1 MKSTSRFTLRTLG
14 LAAALAAAGAVWAQT
29 PAPSPMTPEQV
40 KAQQDLAAAQ
50 AAVEK
55 ANKNAA
61 NAAAEAEKAR
71 VSKLYAGCTTC
82 GTVTEIKTEKRKGSG
97 GAVGIVGGAVA
108 GGLIGHQVGGGS
120 GQTVATV
127 GGAVA
132 GAAIGNEIQ
141 KRMNKK
147 TIHITTIKMQDGS
160 IRKFESE
167 QAPNWAV
174 GSVVKLDMAANTVT
188 KL

>member
-1 MKSTSRFTLRTLG
+1 
-14 LAAALAAAGAVWAQT
+14 
-29 PAPSPMTPEQV
+29 
-40 KAQQDLAAAQ
+40 
-50 AAVEK
+50 
-55 ANKNAA
+55 
-61 NAAAEAEKAR
+61 
-71 VSKLYAGCTTC
+71 
-82 GTVTEIKTEKRKGSG
+82 
-97 GAVGIVGGAVA
+97 
-108 GGLIGHQVGGGS
+108 
-120 GQTVATV
+120 VATV

-141 KRMNKK
+141 KRMNRK

-174 GSVVKLDMAANTVT
+174 GSAVKLDMAANTVT

>member
-1 MKSTSRFTLRTLG
+1 MKSLIRQPIRAIG
-14 LAAALAAAGAVWAQT
+14 LAVALSAAGAVWAQT
-29 PAPSPMTPEQV
+29 PAPLTPEQA

-50 AAVEK
+50 AAVER

-71 VSKLYAGCTTC
+71 VAKLYGGCTTC

-97 GAVGIVGGAVA
+97 GALGIVGGAVA
-108 GGLIGHQVGGGS
+108 GGVLGHQVGGGS

-132 GAAIGNEIQ
+132 GAALGNEIQ

-174 GSVVKLDMAANTVT
+174 GSTVKLDMAANTVT

>member
-1 MKSTSRFTLRTLG
+1 MKSLTRHTFRAMG
-14 LAAALAAAGAVWAQT
+14 LAAALTAAGLAWAQA
-29 PAPSPMTPEQV
+29 PAPLTPEQV

-61 NAAAEAEKAR
+61 AYAAEAEKTR
-71 VSKLYAGCTTC
+71 VAKLYGSCTTC

-108 GGLIGHQVGGGS
+108 GGLLGHQVGGGS

-141 KRMNKK
+141 KRMNRK

-174 GSVVKLDMAANTVT
+174 GSAVKLDMAANTVT